1 MIASLGARR
10 RAEREREREREG
22 KGRFFL
28 VFRSVDSAVLGSSN
42 EAAWVAA
49 PVPPSPGSSR
59 LKFCAFFLLGVVP
72 FVARDY

>member
-1 MIASLGARR
+1 
-10 RAEREREREREG
+10 
-22 KGRFFL
+22 